1 MQSTPISVKPAPAYL
16 LGPLLHRSATLIL
29 TISVVCLPVGTAFSD
44 DKSDNCSVPNIVLI
58 LADDLGYGD
67 IGCYGQRRIK
77 TPRLDRMAAEGM
89 RFTDHYSGSTVCAP
103 SRCSLMTGYHTG
115 HTYIRGNNEVKP
127 EGQKPIPADS
137 VTIPKLLKKAGYT
150 TGAVGKWGLGFPG
163 SEGAPNKQGFD
174 FWYGYNC
181 QRHAHSYYPTYLWR
195 NENKEPVTEGTWSHD
210 LLTNE
215 AIAFIRDNKDKPFFL
230 YVPYTIP
237 HAQLHVPDLAPYEN
251 ENWPAS
257 QKKFAAMV
265 TRLDADVGK
274 ILDLVDELEIEN
286 NTLVMFASDNGPH
299 REGGQK
305 PDFFKS
311 AGPLRGIK
319 RDMYEGG
326 IRVPMIARWPG
337 KVPAGSTTAHIS
349 AFWDIMPTC
358 CELAGVKPPQRIDGI
373 SMVPTLLGK
382 PDEQKP
388 HDYLFWIY
396 TGTRTVRKGDWK
408 AIGWPPRFK
417 LFNLRT
423 DLGETTDLYEKHP
436 DVAARIREIMEEA
449 YTKP

>member
-1 MQSTPISVKPAPAYL
+1 MRICNGANIQRVFLAVIFVSVFGCL
-16 LGPLLHRSATLIL
+16 LPPTFA
-29 TISVVCLPVGTAFSD
+29 A
-44 DKSDNCSVPNIVLI
+44 DKPNIIYI

-67 IGCYGQRRIK
+67 VGCYGQKRIK
-77 TPRLDRMAAEGM
+77 TPRLDRMAREGM

-115 HTYIRGNNEVKP
+115 HTYIRGNAEVKP

-137 VTIPKLLKKAGYT
+137 VTIPKLMKKAGYA

-195 NENKEPVTEGTWSHD
+195 NETKEPVAKGTWSHD
-210 LLTNE
+210 LLTKE
-215 AIAFIRDNKDKPFFL
+215 ALAFVRNNKDKPFFL

-237 HAQLHVPDLAPYEN
+237 HAQLHVPDLSPYEN
-251 ENWPAS
+251 ETWPAN

-274 ILDLVDELEIEN
+274 ILDLLAELKIEN

-311 AGPLRGIK
+311 SGPFRGIK

-337 KVPAGSTTAHIS
+337 KVSAGSTTAHIS

-358 CELAGVKPPQRIDGI
+358 CDLAGVEAPPGIDGI
-373 SMVPTLLGK
+373 SMAPTLLGK
-382 PDEQKP
+382 PERQKP

-396 TGTRTVRKGDWK
+396 TGTRTVRKGHWK

-417 LFNLRT
+417 LFNLKT
-423 DLGETTDLYEKHP
+423 DPGETK
-436 DVAARIREIMEEA
+436 DVYAENPEVAEQIRAIMVEA
-449 YTKP
+449 YSKP